1 MKWDFKSELVSVP
14 VKDWYDIKTGKLS
27 QSSNK
32 EKNELKVRFEQD
44 IFQPVLSNDQ
54 RHTILSAYIKMKK

>member
-32 EKNELKVRFEQD
+32 EKNELKVRFK
-44 IFQPVLSNDQ
+44 N
-54 RHTILSAYIKMKK
+54 RIKIYFNQYYPMTKDTPY

>member
-32 EKNELKVRFEQD
+32 EKNELKVRFDKIYFNQYYPMTKD
-44 IFQPVLSNDQ
+44 TP
-54 RHTILSAYIKMKK
+54 Y